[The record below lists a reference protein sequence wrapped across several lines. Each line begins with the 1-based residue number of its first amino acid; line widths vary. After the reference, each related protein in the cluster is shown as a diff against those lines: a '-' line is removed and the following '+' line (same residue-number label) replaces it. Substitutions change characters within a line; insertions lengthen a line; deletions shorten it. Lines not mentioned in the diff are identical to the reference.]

1 MKALLRISRLVD
13 AVNDRVGRIILW
25 LILAAVLVSAVNAI
39 VRKLFRV
46 SSNAFLEVQWY
57 LFAAVFMLGA
67 GYTFLQNAHVR
78 IDFVSAHLPAR
89 VRAWIDITG
98 IVVFLTPFCWIMID
112 LSWPVFYNAWASGEM
127 SQNAGGLIRWPVFAL
142 LPLGMGLLL
151 VQGASELVKR
161 IAFLKGLIPD
171 PTGHAHGSH
180 PDSEEIEQE
189 IAALAKKE
197 SGGAH

>member
-78 IDFVSAHLPAR
+78 IDFVSAHLSAR

-98 IVVFLTPFCWIMID
+98 IVVFRWCDYRAREQGMID
-112 LSWPVFYNAWASGEM
+112 ATTNY
-127 SQNAGGLIRWPVFAL
+127 
-142 LPLGMGLLL
+142 
-151 VQGASELVKR
+151 
-161 IAFLKGLIPD
+161 
-171 PTGHAHGSH
+171 
-180 PDSEEIEQE
+180 
-189 IAALAKKE
+189 
-197 SGGAH
+197 